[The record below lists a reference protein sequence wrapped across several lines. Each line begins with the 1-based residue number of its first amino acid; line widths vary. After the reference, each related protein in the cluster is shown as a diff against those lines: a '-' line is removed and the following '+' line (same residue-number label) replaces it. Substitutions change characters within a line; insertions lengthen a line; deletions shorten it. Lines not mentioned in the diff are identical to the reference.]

1 MNNIYSLDTNVV
13 IELLHENKTVV
24 SFIENIVQPQDRI
37 AICSIVYYEVMRG
50 FQISKAVRRMRQFQ
64 GLYDCMLQLPLDE
77 QAVKQAIHIYDQL
90 HKGNMIEDNDI
101 YIAAIAMVNGC
112 TLVTANTKHF
122 ERIDGLKTIN
132 WRDE

>member
-1 MNNIYSLDTNVV
+1 MRLVSDTNAV
-13 IELLHENKTVV
+13 IELLHENEAVV
-24 SFIENIVQPQDRI
+24 NFIENIVQPQDRI

-64 GLYDCMLQLPLDE
+64 MLYDSMLPLPLDE
-77 QAVKQAIHIYDQL
+77 YAIRQSIDIYDQL
-90 HKGNMIEDNDI
+90 HKGNTIEDNDI

-122 ERIDGLKTIN
+122 GRIDGLRTIN
-132 WRDE
+132 WQGR